1 MVWHIGNFVDMPTFW
16 SDFNMNGKGSRRRE
30 MKVSQEKYYENWS
43 KIFNKKKTKT
53 KKKKR
58 ED

>member
-1 MVWHIGNFVDMPTFW
+1 MD
-16 SDFNMNGKGSRRRE
+16 NGKGDKRRR
-30 MKVSQEKYYENWS
+30 MCISQDKYYENWN
-43 KIFNKKKTKT
+43 KIFKENKKTKT

>member
-1 MVWHIGNFVDMPTFW
+1 M
-16 SDFNMNGKGSRRRE
+16 SNGKGDKRRP
-30 MKVSQEKYYENWS
+30 MSISHNKYYENWN
-43 KIFNKKKTKT
+43 KIFKKKRTKT

>member
-1 MVWHIGNFVDMPTFW
+1 
-16 SDFNMNGKGSRRRE
+16 
-30 MKVSQEKYYENWS
+30 MKISQEKYYENWN
-43 KIFNKKKTKT
+43 KIFNKKNQNNKT

>member
-1 MVWHIGNFVDMPTFW
+1 
-16 SDFNMNGKGSRRRE
+16 MNGKGSRRRE
-30 MKVSQEKYYENWS
+30 MKVSQERYYENWN

-53 KKKKR
+53 KKKIK

>member
-1 MVWHIGNFVDMPTFW
+1 M
-16 SDFNMNGKGSRRRE
+16 SNGKGSKRRE
-30 MKVSQEKYYENWS
+30 MKISQQKYYENWN
-43 KIFNKKKTKT
+43 KIFNKKNKSDKT

>member
-1 MVWHIGNFVDMPTFW
+1 M
-16 SDFNMNGKGSRRRE
+16 SNGKGSKRRE
-30 MKVSQEKYYENWS
+30 MKISQEKYYENWN
-43 KIFNKKKTKT
+43 KIFNKKNKIDKT